1 MSFEQVQ
8 ALNAEQRALREI
20 YRSNRYLLAKD
31 LLGFN
36 DLTVS
41 FHYKNI
47 CVKLNE
53 PRKKMIRLWLIPR
66 GFFKTTILTI
76 TDSVALQLNKPD
88 IRIAII
94 SAVMANAKSMVTA
107 TGIPYLNNPAFRQ
120 YFPEYCPKKPLAP
133 ETKWT
138 ESEIHV
144 PNRGGRPMMEGT
156 YEAFGA
162 DSTLTSR
169 HFDYIKVDDLVTR
182 ENSTTRDQMDKIK
195 QFYRAIF
202 PLRNGP
208 DTPIDI
214 IGTRWDDYDLY
225 GDLEKDPDVEVIKFP
240 AWEIINGTKVS
251 TWPERYPVQEL
262 ESIRSGPKMGSYLFS
277 CLYLQDPIPQE
288 DAIFKN
294 KWWKYFSVVPDRSSI
309 TRDDGVK
316 IPIGDTFMTIDGATE
331 EGKNDSS
338 AIMVG
343 FKDSEENIYILDYY
357 NKQADPVNFLTAMEE
372 YYFKWQ
378 CLKFA
383 GQKSVIEKMLKSFLR
398 LKQRQE
404 KFFMRHEELG
414 ANTRMNKEF
423 SIKQLQ
429 PWYEGGFIW
438 HNRWMK
444 GGELESQLERFP
456 KARHDDLPDVEQ
468 MLLEIIRPSSKATTP
483 ENFDRNSLHMWKR
496 RLKRSLG
503 KFPSNSQTA
512 LINERTY

>member
-1 MSFEQVQ
+1 
-8 ALNAEQRALREI
+8 
-20 YRSNRYLLAKD
+20 
-31 LLGFN
+31 
-36 DLTVS
+36 
-41 FHYKNI
+41 
-47 CVKLNE
+47 
-53 PRKKMIRLWLIPR
+53 MIRLWLIPR

-76 TDSVALQLNKPD
+76 TDSIALQLKKPD

-94 SAVMANAKSMVTA
+94 SAVMANAKSMVSA
-107 TGIPYLNNPAFRQ
+107 VGFPYLTNPRFRQ

-144 PNRGGRPMMEGT
+144 PNRGGRPKMEGT
-156 YEAFGA
+156 FEAFGA

-195 QFYRAIF
+195 EFYKAIF

-225 GDLEKDPDVEVIKFP
+225 GDLEKDPDIEVIKFP
-240 AWEIINGTKVS
+240 AWYVVGQEKIP
-251 TWPERYPVQEL
+251 TWPERYPVKEL

-277 CLYLQDPIPQE
+277 CLYLQEPIPQE
-288 DAIFKN
+288 DAIFKTAYF
-294 KWWKYFSVVPDRSSI
+294 KYFSVHPDKTFL
-309 TRDDGVK
+309 TREDGIKV
-316 IPIGDTFMTIDGATE
+316 PIGDTFMTIDGATE
-331 EGKNDSS
+331 EGKNDFS

-343 FKDSEENIYILDYY
+343 FKDVQENIYLLDYY
-357 NKQADPVNFLTAMEE
+357 AKQVDPVDFLKAMEE
-372 YYFKWQ
+372 YYFKWK

-383 GQKSVIEKMLKSFLR
+383 GQKAVIEKMLKSFLK

-404 KFFMRHEELG
+404 KFFMLYDELG

-429 PWYEGGFIW
+429 PWYEGGYMW
-438 HNRWMK
+438 HNQWMK
-444 GGELESQLERFP
+444 AGELETQLTRFP
-456 KARHDDLPDVEQ
+456 KGRNDDLPDTEQ
-468 MLLEIIRPSSKATTP
+468 MLLEIIRPSSAPVNEEKH
-483 ENFDRNSLHMWKR
+483 DRNSLHMWKR
-496 RLKRSLG
+496 RLRRSLG
-503 KFPSNSQTA
+503 KNPSDAKYGQV
-512 LINERTY
+512 NERTY